1 MWTHREAHPEQNAI
15 FNDNMTSLSY
25 RVADAVADA
34 YDFSGV
40 SSVVDIG
47 GGKGI
52 LLEAV
57 LTRHDHLTG
66 TVFDLPHVVASEPMS
81 ADLTTRWATVGGSFF
96 ESVPAAD
103 AHLLKSVLHDWPDDR
118 CVDILRT
125 CRAALNDGGRVLL
138 VERVLGQP
146 GYEAVTAFSDL
157 NMLVLPG
164 GRERTEQEYAAL
176 FDAAGFRLTAVVDT
190 GTPVS
195 IVEGRTA

>member
-1 MWTHREAHPEQNAI
+1 MPT
-15 FNDNMTSLSY
+15 
-25 RVADAVADA
+25 AVADA
-34 YDFSGV
+34 YDFSDV

-66 TVFDLPHVVASEPMS
+66 TVFDLPHVVASAPMS
-81 ADLTTRWATVGGSFF
+81 ADLTTRWATAGGSFF